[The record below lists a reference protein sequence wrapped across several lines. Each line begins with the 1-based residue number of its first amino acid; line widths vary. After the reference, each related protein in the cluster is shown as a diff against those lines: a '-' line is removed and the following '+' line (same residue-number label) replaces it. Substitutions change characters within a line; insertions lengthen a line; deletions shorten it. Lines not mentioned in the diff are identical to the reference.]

1 MAPERIGRPRERS
14 LLLSDGPA
22 KLLQRLALSLL
33 EEPVDVSA
41 EEEVGI
47 EHAFAASCVRRRG
60 HPIPMK
66 DNPKTRFGTLRRVS
80 SLGSSSPIRR

>member
-33 EEPVDVSA
+33 EEPVEFLPTRKLGLST
-41 EEEVGI
+41 
-47 EHAFAASCVRRRG
+47 HLRTSCVRRRG
-60 HPIPMK
+60 HPTPMK
-66 DNPKTRFGTLRRVS
+66 DNPKTRFDTLRRVS